1 MADEPTASGWLPPRA
16 PGAEPAPRYEPA
28 EIPSRGRTAPPEPER
43 EREPE
48 REVPPAFVPARA
60 QDTNGL
66 ATTSL
71 VLGLVGLL
79 LLLPSGGL
87 LSLPCSFYAWRTG
100 VQARRRVAEGVTTA
114 GEGTAQAGRILG
126 IVGVVAGLV
135 VLTTLIVLIAAG
147 VDLEELR
154 RDLEERS
161 NSAAVPAG

>member
-1 MADEPTASGWLPPRA
+1 MADEPTSSGWLPPQA
-16 PGAEPAPRYEPA
+16 PGAEPPPRYEPA
-28 EIPSRGRTAPPEPER
+28 PPEPEPEPER
-43 EREPE
+43 EVR
-48 REVPPAFVPARA
+48 PAYVPAPRA
-60 QDTNGL
+60 PDTNGL

-71 VLGLVGLL
+71 VLGLIGLV
-79 LLLPSGGL
+79 LLLPTGGL

-100 VQARRRVAEGVTTA
+100 VQARKKVAAGVTTA

-135 VLTTLIVLIAAG
+135 VLTTLVVLIAAG

-161 NSAAVPAG
+161 NSGVASLHART

>member
-16 PGAEPAPRYEPA
+16 PGAEPPQHYEP
-28 EIPSRGRTAPPEPER
+28 APPEPEPAR
-43 EREPE
+43 EPDHEREA
-48 REVPPAFVPARA
+48 RPAFAPARPP
-60 QDTNGL
+60 DTNGL

-71 VLGLVGLL
+71 VLGLVGLI

-126 IVGVVAGLV
+126 IVGVVAGLI

-161 NSAAVPAG
+161 NNGAASLQLGS

>member
-16 PGAEPAPRYEPA
+16 PGAEPPPRYEA
-28 EIPSRGRTAPPEPER
+28 APPEPEP
-43 EREPE
+43 EAEPE
-48 REVPPAFVPARA
+48 REARPAFVPARPP
-60 QDTNGL
+60 DTNGL

-126 IVGVVAGLV
+126 IVGVVAGLI

-161 NSAAVPAG
+161 NSGVASLQLGS